1 MNQRKKRVKIKY
13 RKSEVIAGYC
23 FLAPS
28 FLLFFT
34 FMLIPIFM
42 GFYISL
48 TNYNGFKQMD
58 FIGFKNYLDMFKDSY
73 FTVSMKN
80 NVIYTLGTVPLTII
94 LALLLAVA
102 VNTGIRGAGLFKT
115 FYFFPYITSSVAV
128 GIIWTLL
135 FNPKVGPINNLLRSF
150 GVAEDNLPGW
160 LLSTTWALPA
170 VMIVSIWKMA
180 GYYMIIFLA
189 GLQGINKELYE
200 AADVDGA
207 GKLTKFFKITLPLL
221 SPTTFMILILSV
233 IGSFQVF
240 DLINIMTEGGPGRST
255 NVLVYRIYQEGFIY
269 MNFGYASAEAYFLFA
284 IILVITIIQFIG
296 QKYWVHSGE

>member
-1 MNQRKKRVKIKY
+1 MNKPDKKGKIKY

-58 FIGFKNYLDMFKDSY
+58 FIGFKNYISMFSDGY
-73 FTVSMKN
+73 FLVSLKN
-80 NVIYTLGTVPLTII
+80 NVLYTLGTVPLTII
-94 LALLLAVA
+94 FALLLAVA
-102 VNTGIRGAGLFKT
+102 VNTGIRGANLFKT

-135 FNPKVGPINNLLRSF
+135 FNPKVGPINNFLRSV
-150 GVAEDNLPGW
+150 GMPEESLPGW
-160 LLSTTWALPA
+160 LLSTTGALPA

-200 AADVDGA
+200 AAEVDGA
-207 GKLTKFFKITLPLL
+207 GRLTKFFRITLPLL

-233 IGSFQVF
+233 INSFQVF
-240 DLINIMTEGGPGRST
+240 DLINIMTEGGPGRAT
-255 NVLVYRIYQEGFIY
+255 NVLVYRIYQEGFEY
-269 MNFGYASAEAYFLFA
+269 MKFGYASAEAYFLFA
-284 IILVITIIQFIG
+284 IILVITIIQFVG
-296 QKYWVHSGE
+296 EKYWVHSGD

>member
-1 MNQRKKRVKIKY
+1 MNKPKKIKIKY
-13 RKSEVIAGYC
+13 RKSEVIAGYV

-58 FIGFKNYLDMFKDSY
+58 FIGFQNYANLFADSY
-73 FTVSMKN
+73 FTVALKN
-80 NVIYTLGTVPLTII
+80 NVIYTLGTVPFTIL

-102 VNTGIRGAGLFKT
+102 VNTGIKGAGLFKT

-135 FNPKVGPINNLLRSF
+135 FNPKVGPINNFLRSL
-150 GVAEDNLPGW
+150 GIPEEGLPGW
-160 LLSTTWALPA
+160 LLSTTGALPA

-240 DLINIMTEGGPGRST
+240 DLINIMTEGGPGRAT
-255 NVLVYRIYQEGFIY
+255 NVLVYRIYQEGFEY
-269 MNFGYASAEAYFLFA
+269 MKFGYASAEAYFLFG
-284 IILVITIIQFIG
+284 IILLVTLIQFIG
-296 QKYWVHSGE
+296 QKYWVHTDE